1 MNDGLKGVTGPR
13 SRPIPARERAE
24 HDDREG
30 NQHPALIGLDES
42 PDHAFAVPHGPLADA
57 PFCQYGYP
65 YEDNHRYC

>member
-42 PDHAFAVPHGPLADA
+42 LAAAVGEQQHGGQWP
-57 PFCQYGYP
+57 
-65 YEDNHRYC
+65 EDGRR